1 MYSLRVAIPNSF
13 DILQAVIEAT
23 PDAIFVKDLDGRYVL
38 VNEAF
43 ATFIGKSQSDI
54 VGKNDYEL
62 YPEADARAFVEAD
75 QRVLVS
81 GRPQTFEGVA
91 TGQDG
96 QPQTYLVSKGVY
108 RDKRGRSLGVYGI
121 SHDITELREAHENLE
136 RTQEA
141 LFRSQK
147 MEAVGQ
153 LTGGL
158 AHDFNNILAII
169 LGNVELLQAYLPKDS
184 YTDEIVEAVLRATL
198 HGKDLTGHL
207 LAFSRRRLLNPQA
220 VDVNVVVGEIVRLL
234 GRTLGATIGV
244 TTSTS
249 TDAGL
254 AYADPAALEGALL
267 NVALNARDAMPDGG
281 ALAIH
286 TSTVTITA
294 KPESDDDLEPG
305 LYVRVALEDSGCGM
319 APEVVSRVFEPFF
332 TTKAGGRGTGL
343 GLSMVYGFA
352 KQSGGTVKI
361 TSQTGR
367 GTTVSLFLPLAGSE
381 VGAVAADAVPVARS
395 TTPRTILVVEDEPDV
410 RTIVRRQ
417 LESLGHRVLVAEAAT
432 EALLLVQGPGA
443 PDVVLTDV
451 VLKSGMNGIDLA
463 QAARAMRPGL
473 PVIFMS
479 GYTAVP
485 EAQQRIRDTGAPLLS
500 KPFTTPQLERAV
512 NTVCASLRS

>member
-1 MYSLRVAIPNSF
+1 VAIPNSF

-23 PDAIFVKDLDGRYVL
+23 PDAIFVKDLEGRYVL

-43 ATFIGKSQSDI
+43 ARFIGRPASAI
-54 VGKNDYEL
+54 VGKNDFEL

-75 QRVLVS
+75 RQVLAT
-81 GRPQTFEGVA
+81 GLPQAFEGVA
-91 TGQDG
+91 TGG
-96 QPQTYLVSKGVY
+96 NGRPQTYLVSKGVY
-108 RDKRGRSLGVYGI
+108 RDTDGLSLGVYGI
-121 SHDITELREAHENLE
+121 SHDISELRETHEHLE

-169 LGNVELLQAYLPKDS
+169 LGNVELLQAYLPKDP
-184 YTDEIVEAVLRATL
+184 YTDEIVDALLRATL

-220 VDVNVVVGEIVRLL
+220 VDVNVVVAGIVRLL
-234 GRTLGATIGV
+234 GRTLGATIRV

-254 AYADPAALEGALL
+254 AYADPAALEAALL

-281 ALAIH
+281 SLAIH
-286 TSTVTITA
+286 TSTVRITEPPA
-294 KPESDDDLEPG
+294 TDDDLAPG
-305 LYVRVALEDSGCGM
+305 LYVRVALEDTGCGM
-319 APEVVSRVFEPFF
+319 PPEVVVRVFEPFF
-332 TTKAGGRGTGL
+332 TTKAGSRGTGL

-361 TSQTGR
+361 ASEKGS
-367 GTTVSLFLPLAGSE
+367 GTTVSLFLPPAQAEAQPSL
-381 VGAVAADAVPVARS
+381 VRAAPVVQ
-395 TTPRTILVVEDEPDV
+395 TTRPRTILVVEDEADV

-417 LESLGHRVLVAEAAT
+417 LESLGHRVLVAEAVP
-432 EALLLVQGPGA
+432 EAMLLLMGPGS
-443 PDVVLTDV
+443 PEILLTDV
-451 VLKSGMNGIDLA
+451 VLQTGLNGIDLA
-463 QAARAMRPGL
+463 EAARDARPGL

-485 EAQQRIRDTGAPLLS
+485 EAQERIRQTGAPLLS
-500 KPFTTPQLERAV
+500 KPFTAPQLERAV
-512 NTVCASLRS
+512 NQVCAALR

>member
-1 MYSLRVAIPNSF
+1 MAIPNSF

-38 VNEAF
+38 VNAAF
-43 ATFIGKSQSDI
+43 SRFIGKSQPDI
-54 VGKNDYEL
+54 VGKNDFEL

-75 QRVLVS
+75 RQVIAT
-81 GRPQTFEGVA
+81 GKHQAFEGVA
-91 TGQDG
+91 TGPDG
-96 QPQTYLVSKGVY
+96 QPQTYLVSKGPY
-108 RDKRGRSLGVYGI
+108 RDRDGRILGVYGI
-121 SHDITELREAHENLE
+121 SHDITELRDAHENLE

-169 LGNVELLQAYLPKDS
+169 LGNIELLQAHLPREPF
-184 YTDEIVEAVLRATL
+184 TDEIVDAIMRATL
-198 HGKDLTGHL
+198 HGKDLTAHL

-220 VDVNVVVGEIVRLL
+220 VDVNVVVAGIVRLL
-234 GRTLGATIGV
+234 GRTLGATISV

-249 TDAGL
+249 TDAGM
-254 AYADPAALEGALL
+254 AYADPAALEAAVL

-281 ALAIH
+281 SLAIR
-286 TSTVTITA
+286 TSTVEITTR
-294 KPESDDDLEPG
+294 PETEDDLEPG
-305 LYVRVALEDSGCGM
+305 RYVRVAIEDSGCGM
-319 APEVVSRVFEPFF
+319 PADVVARVFEPFF

-361 TSQTGR
+361 ASAVGS
-367 GTTVSLFLPLAGSE
+367 GTTVSLFLPLAGHDVE
-381 VGAVAADAVPVARS
+381 VPAGDTIAVTPSV
-395 TTPRTILVVEDEPDV
+395 TPRTILVVEDEVDV
-410 RTIVRRQ
+410 RAIVRRQ

-432 EALLLVQGPGA
+432 EALLLIQAGA
-443 PDVVLTDV
+443 PDVLLTDV
-451 VLKSGMNGIDLA
+451 VLKTGINGIDLA
-463 QAARAMRPGL
+463 QSARAARPDL

-500 KPFTTPQLERAV
+500 KPFTSAQLERAV
-512 NTVCASLRS
+512 NAVCASNVERRT

>member
-1 MYSLRVAIPNSF
+1 MAIPNSF

-23 PDAIFVKDLDGRYVL
+23 PDAIFVKDLEGRYVL

-43 ATFIGKSQSDI
+43 ARFAGKAQTDI
-54 VGKNDYEL
+54 VGKNDFEL
-62 YPEADARAFVEAD
+62 YPAADARAFVAAD
-75 QRVLVS
+75 QQVIAT
-81 GRPQTFEGVA
+81 GRHQAFEGVA

-96 QPQTYLVSKGVY
+96 QPQTYLVSKGPY
-108 RDKRGRSLGVYGI
+108 RDRDGRVLGVYGI

-169 LGNVELLQAYLPKDS
+169 LGNVELLQAYLPKDP
-184 YTDEIVEAVLRATL
+184 YTDEIVEAVRSATL

-207 LAFSRRRLLNPQA
+207 LAFSRRRLLTPQA
-220 VDVNVVVGEIVRLL
+220 VDVNVVVAGIVRLL
-234 GRTLGATIGV
+234 GRTLGATIRV

-249 TDAGL
+249 TDAGM
-254 AYADPAALEGALL
+254 AYADPAALEAAVL
-267 NVALNARDAMPDGG
+267 NVALNARDAMPEGG
-281 ALAIH
+281 SLMIH
-286 TSTVTITA
+286 TSTVKIA
-294 KPESDDDLEPG
+294 DPSHPGDDLEPG
-305 LYVRVALEDSGCGM
+305 FYVHVALEDSGSGM
-319 APEVVSRVFEPFF
+319 APDVVARVFEPFF
-332 TTKAGGRGTGL
+332 TTKTGGRGTGL

-361 TSQTGR
+361 VSEVGR
-367 GTTVSLFLPLAGSE
+367 GTTVSLYLPLAGSD
-381 VGAVAADAVPVARS
+381 VQNTATNTVPV
-395 TTPRTILVVEDEPDV
+395 TTSSAPRTILVVEDEADV
-410 RTIVRRQ
+410 RAIVRRQ

-443 PDVVLTDV
+443 PEVLLTDV
-451 VLKSGMNGIDLA
+451 VLKSGINGIDLA
-463 QAARAMRPGL
+463 HLAREARPGL

-479 GYTAVP
+479 GYTAMP
-485 EAQQRIRDTGAPLLS
+485 EAHQRIRDIGAPLLS

-512 NTVCASLRS
+512 NAVCASLR

>member
-1 MYSLRVAIPNSF
+1 VAIPNSF

-23 PDAIFVKDLDGRYVL
+23 PDAIFVKDLEGHYVL

-43 ATFIGKSQSDI
+43 ARFIGKPHSEI
-54 VGKNDYEL
+54 VGRNDFEL
-62 YPEADARAFVEAD
+62 YPDADARAFVEAD
-75 QRVLVS
+75 RQVLAT
-81 GRPQTFEGVA
+81 GKPQAFEGVA
-91 TGQDG
+91 TGSNG
-96 QPQTYLVSKGVY
+96 EPVTYLVSKGVY
-108 RDKRGRSLGVYGI
+108 RDKDGRTLGVYGI

-169 LGNVELLQAYLPKDS
+169 LGNVELLQAYLPKDA
-184 YTDEIVEAVLRATL
+184 YTDEIVDAVLRATL

-220 VDVNVVVGEIVRLL
+220 VDVNVVVAGIVRLL
-234 GRTLGATIGV
+234 GRTLGATIRV

-254 AYADPAALEGALL
+254 AYADPGALEAAVL

-281 ALAIH
+281 SLAIH
-286 TSTVTITA
+286 TSTVRITEA
-294 KPESDDDLEPG
+294 PATDDDLAPG
-305 LYVRVALEDSGCGM
+305 LYVRIALEDSGTGM
-319 APEVVSRVFEPFF
+319 PPDVVARVFEPFF
-332 TTKAGGRGTGL
+332 TTKTGGRGTGL

-352 KQSGGTVKI
+352 KQSGGAVKI
-361 TSQTGR
+361 ASEMGT
-367 GTTVSLFLPLAGSE
+367 GTTVSLFLPLAATELPST
-381 VGAVAADAVPVARS
+381 VVDAPV
-395 TTPRTILVVEDEPDV
+395 TPTKQPRTILVVEDEADV

-417 LESLGHRVLVAEAAT
+417 LEALGHRVLVAEAVP
-432 EALLLVQGPGA
+432 EAMLLLMGPGA
-443 PDVVLTDV
+443 PEILLTDV
-451 VLKSGMNGIDLA
+451 VLQTGLNGIDLA
-463 QAARAMRPGL
+463 EAARDAKPGL

-485 EAQQRIRDTGAPLLS
+485 EAQERIRQIGAPLLS

-512 NTVCASLRS
+512 NQACAAFG